1 MYTVWLRS
9 AALSR
14 ANIPALPR
22 NSLIKKSYASGGEG
36 VLFAAPGGN
45 VRGLRLAVTAH
56 GGVLETPDFAARASD
71 RTFSEWFR
79 ANGIHG
85 PKASEGNTQTLENQI
100 VTNLPEKY
108 IVLGC

>member
-1 MYTVWLRS
+1 M
-9 AALSR
+9 
-14 ANIPALPR
+14 
-22 NSLIKKSYASGGEG
+22 
-36 VLFAAPGGN
+36 FAAVDGN
-45 VRGLRLAVTAH
+45 TRGLGLAVTAH

-71 RTFSEWFR
+71 RMFSEWFR

-85 PKASEGNTQTLENQI
+85 PKAGEGNTQMPENQI